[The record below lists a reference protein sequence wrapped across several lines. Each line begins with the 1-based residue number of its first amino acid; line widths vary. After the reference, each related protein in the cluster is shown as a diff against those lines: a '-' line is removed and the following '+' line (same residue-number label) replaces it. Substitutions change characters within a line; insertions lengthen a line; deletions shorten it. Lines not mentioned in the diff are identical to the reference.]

1 MHAHVSHSHILEPKQ
16 TLPTQ
21 VGTYPQPLI
30 FSKGMNNEQL
40 ALWLTN
46 HPSLI
51 GTDYQ
56 EDIEKLKGMR
66 CLLAKCRHVTI
77 PWTITQSQVPKL
89 MDMDFLA

>member
-1 MHAHVSHSHILEPKQ
+1 MHAYVSHSHFLEPKQ
-16 TLPTQ
+16 TLATQ
-21 VGTYPQPLI
+21 VGAYPQPLI

-56 EDIEKLKGMR
+56 EDIEKLKGIHEVFT
-66 CLLAKCRHVTI
+66 C
-77 PWTITQSQVPKL
+77 
-89 MDMDFLA
+89 